1 MTSRQPS
8 LQADDFAGAPPGV
21 AQDPV
26 DGLVHRL
33 QVGGADRPG
42 PPGRAEQVQVR
53 VELADHRLGQRL
65 AELVLVGVVDG
76 SGGGGRGRN
85 GSGTWLISP
94 LARPCS
100 MTWQN
105 W

>member
-1 MTSRQPS
+1 M
-8 LQADDFAGAPPGV
+8 V
-21 AQDPV
+21 M
-26 DGLVHRL
+26 VHRL

-42 PPGRAEQVQVR
+42 PPGWAEPVQVR
-53 VELADHRLGQRL
+53 VELG
-65 AELVLVGVVDG
+65 G
-76 SGGGGRGRN
+76 SPSRAAPCRARPRWGRRRTRWRRAGRN
-85 GSGTWLISP
+85 GSGTVAISP